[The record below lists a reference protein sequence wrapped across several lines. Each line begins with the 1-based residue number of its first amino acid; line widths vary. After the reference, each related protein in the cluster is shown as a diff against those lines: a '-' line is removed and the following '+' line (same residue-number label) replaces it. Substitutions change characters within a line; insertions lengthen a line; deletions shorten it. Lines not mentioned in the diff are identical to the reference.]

1 MNNQIL
7 HMQSYKN
14 QAMKQNR
21 NFEAFYRMQ
30 LTPGPILFLEFT
42 SRVTAQNSKF
52 AVDAVAS
59 YSRADFQG
67 DSQII

>member
-14 QAMKQNR
+14 QVTIQNQ

-30 LTPGPILFLEFT
+30 LTQGPILFLGFI
-42 SRVTAQNSKF
+42 SRVTARNSKF
-52 AVDAVAS
+52 AVDWCNPIPV
-59 YSRADFQG
+59 DFQG
-67 DSQII
+67 VRLII